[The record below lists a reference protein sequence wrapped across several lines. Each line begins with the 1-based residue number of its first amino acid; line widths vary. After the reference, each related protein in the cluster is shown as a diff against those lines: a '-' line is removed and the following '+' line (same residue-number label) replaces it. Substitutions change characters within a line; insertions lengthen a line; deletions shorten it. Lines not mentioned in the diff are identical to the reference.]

1 MDHGRSVRLDAKAL
15 AAARATGTLQAL
27 DPALWG
33 QTIALRAAA
42 PAAPATELPGGACMC
57 CPAGCDCG
65 DCAACGAEEVA
76 VVSIDGPMLQRAESF
91 LCGYADGYDAV
102 EDRFEAALEHPA
114 TVAVV
119 LRISSPG
126 GVLAGLEEAVRKMC
140 AARDACGKPV
150 LAYVD
155 EMAASAAYWLAACV
169 ATDGVYLPASGLVG
183 SIGVMLVHTS
193 EAGALEQEGI
203 AQTVI
208 CAPAGKG
215 EGHPSQALS
224 DVARARFDELVASG
238 ASRFIDAVAAA
249 RGLAPDAV
257 RALDAGVLEGPVA
270 VAAGLANGVSS
281 FDDVKALARARASAM
296 RAARA
301 AAEPAPPPP
310 PSRPSAPMPTSA
322 LSPSTKGQASMS
334 IPKSIATLIGV
345 EPTASEADLEAA
357 VTASA
362 PLLTLGRSVLALSGA
377 PSPAA
382 AEGIVGAWKRSHET
396 AESERAARAAEV
408 AAAEKVERAELV
420 GKLVVAGWETPAT
433 AWADPAAATD
443 AAKREPAEPY
453 ASMPIAALRAR
464 VETLTKQP
472 RPVVPAAAPAAPNAL
487 TAREQELCRK
497 RGIDPAKYAET
508 KSTIRRS
515 APTKET

>member
-1 MDHGRSVRLDAKAL
+1 MEHGRSVKLDAKAL
-15 AAARATGTLQAL
+15 AAARATGTLLAL
-27 DPALWG
+27 DPTLWG

-42 PAAPATELPGGACMC
+42 PAAPAMDLPGAACRC
-57 CPAGCDCG
+57 CPAGCACG

-169 ATDGVYLPASGLVG
+169 ATDGVYLPSSGLVG

-224 DVARARFDELVASG
+224 DAARARFDELVASG
-238 ASRFIDAVAAA
+238 AARFIDAVAAA

-301 AAEPAPPPP
+301 AAEPVPPPP
-310 PSRPSAPMPTSA
+310 PSRPSAPMQ
-322 LSPSTKGQASMS
+322 KGPASMS
-334 IPKSIATLIGV
+334 IPKSLATLIGV

-362 PLLTLGRSVLALSGA
+362 PLVTLGRSVLALSGA

-382 AEGIVGAWKRSHET
+382 AEGIVGAWKRSHES

-420 GKLVVAGWETPAT
+420 GRLVVAGWETPAT
-433 AWADPAAATD
+433 AWADPSVATD

-472 RPVVPAAAPAAPNAL
+472 RPVVPAAAPVAPNAL

-497 RGIDPAKYAET
+497 KGIDPAKYAET
-508 KSTIRRS
+508 KSTIRRA
-515 APTKET
+515 APKES